1 MSKLKTQNTPKII
14 STNLDMSNEVI
25 TNDIVLNNQVINNT
39 DINPKNERKRLIS
52 IYKKK
57 FPNKNPLL
65 KSKKLSKKFIDWNKD
80 QVRRGLTN
88 FISFLPKEGVI
99 YNERKDRFVKK
110 EDIKNNVRNYIEGD
124 VLKYRTMKEREKY
137 KKKLKKSTKTKKDYL
152 KNLRKELNKDVILD
166 SNQTGNYF
174 SGNGLKDKYTSINT
188 NLLNLSTEWEK
199 FKQLLNPDNQ
209 YLLRISNIKPVSQ
222 QKERTNPYDGNPVPV
237 IPPPEYTYITL
248 HPGNLTRLT
257 NYFNEYEVIEKREKS
272 DSFFFTFLKSKKK
285 VEIVNL
291 SNIVV
296 GDKKLKLSFKP
307 KPGGGFFPFT
317 HDLNKVDLSRYG
329 VYTKEQEE
337 QVDGKY
343 DINCICHT
351 LKSAGLEITPILHI
365 VKNRNIPITKLD
377 EISNLLKIQ
386 IVLKSIKCQTNL
398 RRYGDSKNKIVNI
411 GLIADH
417 FFLIEKTNYTSY
429 CIKNYHDIKNEREF
443 NRIYTKE
450 KDKYKRKDRFITSY
464 DIIKYLFENKEKCL
478 KLLTY
483 NQNIYKSNFHNKVK
497 DFGSLEY
504 DEKLNTKINKSKML
518 GIGHTLDIVYFDFE
532 ATTSRNDGVET
543 EHKPYCVYTDK
554 HRNGFFGEDCAKQL
568 LDELVNKYG
577 THKQHE
583 MIDLTYKHKINLK
596 LIAHNAGYDFRYLLK
611 HLYNVKTIEKSNS
624 IMSCNALAYN
634 RDLVLSIEIGCSL
647 KMINMPLK
655 KFGKCFNL
663 DVKKEIMPYSL
674 YTEENVEEKNLD
686 IDYCLSF
693 VSKDDEDEY
702 LENCKRWECIKDDKI
717 DILKYAGEY
726 CYMDCM
732 TLKNGY
738 EKFQQ
743 LVHEATGQDINNYLT
758 LASMADDY
766 LKINGCYEN
775 VFQIS
780 GVPRHFIQNCVV
792 GGRCMTAKNV
802 KHRKMNCKIS
812 DFDAVSLYPSAM
824 NRMDGFLMG
833 RPKVI
838 KNFEPNNYDG
848 YFVKIKITKIG
859 KKYNFPCA
867 SVLTDNGIRDFTND
881 LVGKEVYM
889 DKVGLEDLINFQNI
903 EYTFIMGYYYDE
915 GRNTKIKDTMRHLF
929 NQRLKFKKEK
939 NPIQMVFK
947 ELMNSSYGKSFMKPI
962 DTEKKYIKKEYFETF
977 LHRYYNDIKTA
988 TDLPDG
994 KMVKVETIKS
1004 IDTHFNNVHC
1014 GVEILSMSKRIMYE
1028 VMTLAED
1035 KKYNMYITDTDS
1047 IHIDS
1052 DKVPLLGNDFKEKYG
1067 RVLIGNDMGQFH
1079 TDFELDGAET
1089 EIFAVDSVFLGK
1101 KCYCDRLKSQDKDGK
1116 DIFDYHIRMK
1126 GVPSES
1132 ILHKANEE
1140 FNGDV
1145 IELYNKLYDDPNGL
1159 EFDLLA
1165 GGRVRFEF
1173 NKNMTIN
1180 NKENFKR
1187 RVKFM

>member
-1 MSKLKTQNTPKII
+1 MSEKLI
-14 STNLDMSNEVI
+14 SNNLDMSNVLS
-25 TNDIVLNNQVINNT
+25 NDIELKNQVIKKT

-57 FPNKNPLL
+57 FPNKKVQL
-65 KSKKLSKKFIDWNKD
+65 KSGKLSKNFIDWNKD

-99 YNERKDRFVKK
+99 YNERKDKFVKK
-110 EDIKNNVRNYIEGD
+110 EDIRDNVRNYIEGD
-124 VLKYRTMKEREKY
+124 ILKYRTMKEREQY
-137 KKKLKKSTKTKKDYL
+137 KKKIKKSTKTKKEYI
-152 KNLRKELNKDVILD
+152 KNLRKELKKDIVLD
-166 SNQTGNYF
+166 SNPAGNYF
-174 SGNGLKDKYTSINT
+174 DGKGLKGKYTTINT
-188 NLLNLSTEWEK
+188 NLLNLSSDWER
-199 FKQLLNPDNQ
+199 FKKLLNPNDQ

-222 QKERTNPYDGNPVPV
+222 QQERTNPYDGNPVPV
-237 IPPPEYTYITL
+237 IPPPDYTYITL
-248 HPGNLTRLT
+248 HPGNLNRLT
-257 NYFNEYEVIEKREKS
+257 DYFKDYEIIEKREKS

-296 GDKKLKLSFKP
+296 GDKKLKLNIKP
-307 KPGGGFFPFT
+307 KPSGGFFPFT
-317 HDLNKVDLSRYG
+317 HNFDKVDLSRYG

-337 QVDGKY
+337 KVDGKY

-351 LKSAGLEITPILHI
+351 LKTAGIEITPILHI
-365 VKNRNIPITKLD
+365 VKNRNIPITKLE
-377 EISNLLKIQ
+377 EIANLLEIH

-398 RRYGDSKNKIVNI
+398 RRYGDNKNKIVNI

-429 CIKNYHDIKNEREF
+429 CIKNYHDVKNEREF

-450 KDKYKRKDRFITSY
+450 KNKYKRKDRFITSY
-464 DIIKYLFENKEKCL
+464 DIIKYLYENKEKCL
-478 KLLTY
+478 KQLTY
-483 NQNIYKSNFHNKVK
+483 NQNIYKSNFHSKVK
-497 DFGSLEY
+497 EFGSLEY
-504 DEKLNTKINKSKML
+504 QEKLNTKINKSKML

-532 ATTSRNDGVET
+532 TTTSRNDGVET
-543 EHKPYCVYTDK
+543 EHKAYCVYTDK

-568 LDELVNKYG
+568 LDDLVNKYG
-577 THKQHE
+577 THKKSE
-583 MIDLTYKHKINLK
+583 MIDLTYKHKISLK
-596 LIAHNAGYDFRYLLK
+596 LIAHNAGYDFRFLQK
-611 HLYNVKTIEKSNS
+611 HLYKVETIEKSNG
-624 IMSCNALAYN
+624 IMSCKALAYN
-634 RDLVLSIEIGCSL
+634 RDLVLSIQITDSL

-663 DVKKEIMPYSL
+663 DVKKEILPYSL
-674 YTEENVEEKNLD
+674 YTEENVEENYLD

-693 VSKDDEDEY
+693 VDKNDEDEY
-702 LENCKRWECIKDDKI
+702 LENCNKWECIKDDKI

-726 CYMDCM
+726 CYMDCI
-732 TLKNGY
+732 TLKKGY
-738 EKFQQ
+738 ETFKR
-743 LVHEATGQDINNYLT
+743 LVDEATGQDINEYLT

-766 LKINGCYEN
+766 LKQNGCYDD
-775 VFQIS
+775 VYMVS
-780 GVPRHFIQNCVV
+780 GVPRHFIQQCVV
-792 GGRCMTAKNV
+792 GGRTMTANNE
-802 KHRKMNCKIS
+802 KHKKMNCKIS

-824 NRMDGFLMG
+824 NRMDGFLKG

-848 YFVKIKITKIG
+848 YFIKIKITRIG

-867 SVLTDNGIRDFTND
+867 SVLSEDGIRNFTND
-881 LVGKEVYM
+881 LVGKEIYM
-889 DKVGLEDLINFQNI
+889 DKVGLEDLVNFQDVD
-903 EYTFIMGYYYDE
+903 YDFIMGYYYDE

-962 DTEKKYIKKEYFETF
+962 ETEKKYVNKDYFGTF
-977 LHRYYNDIKTA
+977 LHRYYNDIKVA
-988 TDLPDG
+988 TELPDG
-994 KMVKVETIKS
+994 RTIKVETIKS
-1004 IDTHFNNVHC
+1004 IDNHFNNVHC

-1035 KKYNMYITDTDS
+1035 KNYNMYITDTDS

-1052 DKVPLLGNDFKEKYG
+1052 DKVPLLGNDFKEKYN

-1079 TDFELDGAET
+1079 TDFEMDGAEE

-1101 KCYCDRLKSQDKDGK
+1101 KCYCDRLKSKDKDGK
-1116 DIFDYHIRMK
+1116 VIYDYHIRMK
-1126 GVPSES
+1126 GVPVDS
-1132 ILHKANEE
+1132 IIHKADEE

-1145 IELYNKLYDDPNGL
+1145 IKLYNHLYNDPNGL

-1165 GGRVRFEF
+1165 GGKVRFEF
-1173 NKNMTIN
+1173 NKDMTIN
-1180 NKENFKR
+1180 NKNNFKR
-1187 RVKFM
+1187 RVKFK